1 MQGPGGL
8 TLTNADNTIQGYG
21 VIGNGGLTVINQAAG
36 TINANS
42 SGNTL
47 TLNGNGGITNM
58 GILEATSG
66 GILNINNMTVSDVG
80 DRILG
85 NGGSVQI
92 ENATIIGG
100 ALTATNGGTFN
111 QGVNGTSVTLDGLTA
126 GPLTIS
132 SGTTWNTGNN
142 SNTYVQGS
150 IVNDGAIAVTAGG
163 NSNSTLNL
171 QANTTLSGGGTVTMG
186 SSDGTGTAYIVQGPG
201 GLTLTNADNTIQ
213 GYGVI
218 GNGGLTVI
226 NQELHHQRQLFRQYA
241 DPEWQRRHHQH
252 GNAGGHQRRHPEHQQ
267 YDRQRCGRP
276 DPRRRRRRANR
287 ERHDHRWRSDRD
299 QWRHL

>member
-47 TLNGNGGITNM
+47 TLNGNGGVANM

-171 QANTTLSGGGTVTMG
+171 QANTTLSGGGTVTM
-186 SSDGTGTAYIVQGPG
+186 DVRTEPA
-201 GLTLTNADNTIQ
+201 
-213 GYGVI
+213 
-218 GNGGLTVI
+218 
-226 NQELHHQRQLFRQYA
+226 
-241 DPEWQRRHHQH
+241 
-252 GNAGGHQRRHPEHQQ
+252 
-267 YDRQRCGRP
+267 RP
-276 DPRRRRRRANR
+276 TSCRVRAA
-287 ERHDHRWRSDRD
+287 
-299 QWRHL
+299 